1 VSRTRTVPWAGWVY
15 GTPEAG
21 DPAELFHET
30 SRLSPFAIDHRARG
44 LALLARS
51 PELATST
58 TRAVLRSLARP
69 SLPLPAAP
77 LPEVSLA
84 QAVSRRRSAR
94 AFGPGHVALGELAA
108 LLEAAYGVTSRGPDG
123 ASFRAVPSGGALYPL
138 ELYVL
143 ARRIDDVEPGLHHVD
158 PLRRALEAMPSA
170 EPDAPLS
177 PYDELLDAAAL
188 LVAVTGVF
196 WRSRFKYGLRGY
208 RFTLL
213 EAGHVGQNLLL
224 AAAALELAAL
234 PVGGFYDRRVE
245 RLLGVDGVNES
256 ALYLFAVGRPA

>member
-15 GTPEAG
+15 GTPEEG
-21 DPAELFHET
+21 DPAELFHEA
-30 SRLSPFAIDHRARG
+30 SRLSPFTVDHRTRG

-51 PELATST
+51 PELAAST

-69 SLPLPAAP
+69 AIPLPPAR

-84 QAVSRRRSAR
+84 DAVRRRRSAR
-94 AFGPGHVALGELAA
+94 AFGPGPVTLRELAGI
-108 LLEAAYGVTSRGPDG
+108 LEAAYGVTSPADG
-123 ASFRAVPSGGALYPL
+123 VSFRAVPSGGALYPL

-143 ARRIDDVEPGLHHVD
+143 ARRVDDVEPGLHHVD
-158 PLRRALEAMPSA
+158 PFRRVLERLPSRDQA
-170 EPDAPLS
+170 GPWS
-177 PYDELLDAAAL
+177 PYDELLDTAAL
-188 LVAVTGVF
+188 LVVVTGVF

-213 EAGHVGQNLLL
+213 EAGHLGQNLLL
-224 AAAALELAAL
+224 AATALDLAAL

-245 RLLGVDGVNES
+245 RVLGVDGVNES

>member
-15 GTPEAG
+15 GTPEEG
-21 DPAELFHET
+21 DPAELFHEA
-30 SRLSPFAIDHRARG
+30 SRLSPFAVDHRARG

-69 SLPLPAAP
+69 SVPLPSAQ
-77 LPEVSLA
+77 LPDVALA
-84 QAVSRRRSAR
+84 DAVVRRRSAR
-94 AFGPGHVALGELAA
+94 AFGPGHVALHELAA
-108 LLEAAYGVTSRGPDG
+108 LLDAAYGVTAGGPDG

-143 ARRIDDVEPGLHHVD
+143 ARRVDDLEAGVHHVD

-170 EPDAPLS
+170 EPDGPLS

-224 AAAALELAAL
+224 AAAALDLAAL

>member
-15 GTPEAG
+15 GTAEEG
-21 DPAELFHET
+21 DPAELFHEA
-30 SRLSPFAIDHRARG
+30 SRLSPFAVDHRARG

-51 PELATST
+51 PELAAST

-69 SLPLPAAP
+69 SVALPSAP
-77 LPEVSLA
+77 LPDLSLA
-84 QAVSRRRSAR
+84 DAVTRRRSAR
-94 AFGPGHVALGELAA
+94 AFGPGRVQLRELAA
-108 LLEAAYGVTSRGPDG
+108 LLDAAYGVTSGPE
-123 ASFRAVPSGGALYPL
+123 ASLRTVPSGGALYPL

-143 ARRIDDVEPGLHHVD
+143 AQRVDGVETGLHHVD
-158 PLRRALEAMPSA
+158 PLRRVLEQLPAA
-170 EPDAPLS
+170 GREGPLS

-224 AAAALELAAL
+224 AAAALDLAAL

-256 ALYLFAVGRPA
+256 PLYLFAVGRPA

>member
-1 VSRTRTVPWAGWVY
+1 VSRTRTIPWAGWVY
-15 GTPEAG
+15 GTPEEG
-21 DPAELFHET
+21 DPAESFHEA
-30 SRLSPFAIDHRARG
+30 SRLSPFAVDHRARG

-51 PELATST
+51 PELAAST

-69 SLPLPAAP
+69 SVPLPPAP

-84 QAVSRRRSAR
+84 EAVRRRRSAR
-94 AFGPGHVALGELAA
+94 AFGPDAVALREVAA
-108 LLEAAYGVTSRGPDG
+108 LLDAAYGVTPRADG
-123 ASFRAVPSGGALYPL
+123 APFRAVPSGGALYPL

-143 ARRIDDVEPGLHHVD
+143 ARRVDDLEPGLHHLD
-158 PLRRALEAMPSA
+158 PQRRVLEQLPSTGP
-170 EPDAPLS
+170 EGPLS
-177 PYDELLDAAAL
+177 PYDELLDEAAL
-188 LVAVTGVF
+188 VVAVTGVF

-224 AAAALELAAL
+224 AAAALDLAAL

-256 ALYLFAVGRPA
+256 ALYLFAVGRQA